1 MVGYRHDP
9 CKEQPLRAIAKYLPS
24 PAMTVACLALI
35 VALGGVS
42 YAAGV
47 LPSNS
52 VGTKQLRKAAVTKG
66 KLGRNAVTSSRVA
79 DGSLLANDFAAG
91 QLRPGPQG
99 PQGAQGPAGPQGPK
113 GDPGAKGDPGQTGQ
127 QGLQGD
133 RGLPG
138 VSGYERVTVDK
149 LSNPNLS
156 VFTSATATC
165 PAGKV
170 AVGGGGEILEPTQ
183 AGTGVMLD
191 ASRPISSSTWM
202 AEAHGFNQGFN
213 WTLRVTVICANA
225 G

>member
-1 MVGYRHDP
+1 MT
-9 CKEQPLRAIAKYLPS
+9 AIAKFLS

-47 LPSNS
+47 LPTNS
-52 VGTKQLRKAAVTKG
+52 VGTKQLRKSAVTKG

-79 DGSLLANDFAAG
+79 DGSLLAKDFAAG
-91 QLRPGPQG
+91 QLKPGAQG
-99 PQGAQGPAGPQGPK
+99 PQGAQGPEGPQGP
-113 GDPGAKGDPGQTGQ
+113 KGDPGQTGQ
-127 QGLQGD
+127 QGLQGE

-138 VSGYERVTVDK
+138 VSGYEQVTVDK
-149 LSNPNLS
+149 QSNPNLS
-156 VFTSATATC
+156 IFTFATATC
-165 PAGKV
+165 PAGKF
-170 AVGGGGEILEPTQ
+170 AVGGGGEILEPTK
-183 AGTGVMLD
+183 AGVDVMLD
-191 ASRPISSSTWM
+191 ASRPISPTTWM